1 MERPARREGSGTL
14 REEKLGSDWKRI
26 ALIGAFVIVGLA
38 WIQLG
43 RAPVESASASP
54 SVSPRVGFLAPDF
67 TLDRSD
73 GETVTLSDLQGQAVI
88 LNFWAT
94 WCAPCRAEMPALE
107 RVYQAQRDKGL
118 VVLGVNQMEPK
129 ERVERFLA
137 EVGVTFP
144 IALDLDAAVGRLYRV
159 YAMPTTYF
167 IDRQGVIRDVVVGG
181 PLNEALLQSKIDAL
195 LGE

>member
-1 MERPARREGSGTL
+1 MRSNWR
-14 REEKLGSDWKRI
+14 RI
-26 ALIGAFVIVGLA
+26 ALIGGFVILGLI

-43 RAPVESASASP
+43 RAPADSASAP
-54 SVSPRVGFLAPDF
+54 LSVSPRIGFLAPDF

-107 RVYQAQRDKGL
+107 RVYQARRDNGL
-118 VVLGVNQMEPK
+118 VILGVNQMEPK

-137 EVGVTFP
+137 EVEVTFP
-144 IALDLDAAVGRLYRV
+144 IALDLDAEVGRIYRV
-159 YAMPTTYF
+159 HAMPTTYF
-167 IDRQGVIRDVVVGG
+167 IDRQGVIRDVVIGG
-181 PLNEALLQSKIDAL
+181 PLNEALLQSKIGAL